1 MTKNYKN
8 SRQFIQIVVFILL
21 VLPTACTSVLYVAP
35 KRADC
40 TSVTDQYCYLI
51 RNSPEGNWV
60 MHLQEIKGLDYEP
73 GFSYKL
79 KVKKESVKKSQADGG
94 IMRYAMVEL
103 MEKRDVAA
111 DIVKE
116 DLFGKEW
123 KLEFLKTPGTQFLPD
138 DKVPVLRFGEDGKIG
153 GFGGCNNYFGGFSLN
168 GRTIKVGEIG
178 STKMLCEDTMD
189 LETTYLK
196 VLSMELRALFSDR
209 KLILSADGGNQM
221 IFGYQ

>member
-8 SRQFIQIVVFILL
+8 SRQFIQMVVFILL

-51 RNSPEGNWV
+51 RNSPEGNWL

-94 IMRYAMVEL
+94 TMRYAMVEL

-111 DIVKE
+111 DIMKE

-168 GRTIKVGEIG
+168 GRTIKIGEIG
-178 STKMLCEDTMD
+178 STKMHCEDTMD